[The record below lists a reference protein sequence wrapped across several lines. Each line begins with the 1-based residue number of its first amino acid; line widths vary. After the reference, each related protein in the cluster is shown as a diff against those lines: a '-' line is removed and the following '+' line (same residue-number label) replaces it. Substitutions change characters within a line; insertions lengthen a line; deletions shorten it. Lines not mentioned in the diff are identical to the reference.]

1 MKETGLRTKAVIIG
15 ALTASLFFPSASLG
29 QSFDVKAH
37 GGSDGEWRPD
47 SRLIDVGDK
56 IVWSNP
62 TSKKHNVVAYRGP
75 WDKNTMLDP
84 GETTS
89 KRFSEAAVYKY
100 RCSLHSTKAPG
111 SPCRGMCGKIVVEN
125 L

>member
-1 MKETGLRTKAVIIG
+1 MRTKVLITGL
-15 ALTASLFFPSASLG
+15 LTASLLLPTASLG
-29 QSFDVKAH
+29 QSFDVKAQ

-47 SRLIDVGDK
+47 FRRISVGDK

-75 WDKNTMLDP
+75 WEKNTMLQP

-89 KRFSEAAVYKY
+89 KRFTEAAVYKY
-100 RCSLHSTKAPG
+100 RCALHSTKSPG
-111 SPCRGMCGKIVVEN
+111 NPCIGMCGKVVVEAD
-125 L
+125 